1 MHRVQKELR
10 GRNVGTVIGEKMDGQ
25 IGMFDDLEQ
34 YEIPENRLYS
44 CFFTGHR
51 SVPAEIRRELLPK
64 MKNTVAY
71 LYSKGVKEFHT
82 GGALGFDTLAATQV
96 LDMRRDRPD
105 MKLILDL
112 PFRNQAFRW
121 SEGDRR
127 IYEFLLKNADGVN
140 YVFDGEVAGSAQAR
154 KYLLMRNRIM
164 ANSSHYCVAYW
175 SGNKISGTGY
185 TVKYADSIGCEIIN
199 LFGREDETV

>member
-1 MHRVQKELR
+1 
-10 GRNVGTVIGEKMDGQ
+10 MDEQ
-25 IGMFDDLEQ
+25 IEVFEDIEQ
-34 YEIPENRLYS
+34 YEVPENRRYS

-51 SVPAEIRRELLPK
+51 KISAKIRRNLLPL

-96 LDMRRDRPD
+96 IDMRRDRPD

-112 PFRNQAFRW
+112 PCRNQTHRW
-121 SEGDRR
+121 SENDKR
-127 IYEFLLKNADGVN
+127 IYEFLLTNADVVN
-140 YVFDGEVAGSAQAR
+140 YAFDGEVDTTEEAR

-175 SGNKISGTGY
+175 LGNKISGTGY

>member
-1 MHRVQKELR
+1 
-10 GRNVGTVIGEKMDGQ
+10 MDGQ
-25 IGMFDDLEQ
+25 IGMFDDIEQ
-34 YEIPENRLYS
+34 YDVPENRRYS

-51 SVPAEIRRELLPK
+51 KIPAKIRRELLAK

-96 LDMRRDRPD
+96 IDMRRDHPD

-112 PFRNQAFRW
+112 PCRNQTHRW
-121 SEGDRR
+121 SEADKR
-127 IYEFLLKNADGVN
+127 IYEFLLTNADIVN
-140 YVFDGEVAGSAQAR
+140 YAYDGEVGSTAEAR

-164 ANSSHYCVAYW
+164 ANSSYYCVAYY
-175 SGNKISGTGY
+175 SGQKSSGTGY
-185 TVKYADSIGCEIIN
+185 TVNYADGIGCEIIN
-199 LFGREDETV
+199 LYTTA